1 MVKYMRGILILER
14 KEYVI
19 ILFFIIIFKIIQ
31 VLLKDSL
38 TKCSIVQEKW
48 SGLFHTC
55 AALLEQMGSIE
66 HTIEPTS
73 TLNYDTR
80 DTRSASRTSNCSVCS
95 VEVLL

>member
-1 MVKYMRGILILER
+1 M
-14 KEYVI
+14 
-19 ILFFIIIFKIIQ
+19 
-31 VLLKDSL
+31 
-38 TKCSIVQEKW
+38 KCSIVQEKW

-66 HTIEPTS
+66 HTIEPS

-80 DTRSASRTSNCSVCS
+80 DSCSPSRTSNCSVCS